1 MLELDDMNMPTLRK
15 YASEFCK
22 DKNWEDIF
30 TEAMHL
36 YTTENNS
43 KQMYFSIF
51 LLGEISSYKMEAL
64 DFLRCKVSQ
73 NPDWRA
79 QEVLAKAFDIF
90 CSKTGYENALPVIN
104 EWLTDKNENVRRA
117 VTEGLRVWTSK
128 PFFKENPE
136 EAINVLSNLKS
147 DPSEY
152 VRTSVGNAISDISK
166 KYQELVKNELNNWNC
181 KEPFVLYTYQIA
193 SRHMI

>member
-1 MLELDDMNMPTLRK
+1 MNIAALRK

-22 DKNWEDIF
+22 DKNWRDIF
-30 TEAMHL
+30 TEAVQL
-36 YTTENNS
+36 YTTANNS

-51 LLGEISSYKMEAL
+51 LLGEISPYKMEAL

-73 NPDWRA
+73 NHDWRA
-79 QEVLAKAFDIF
+79 QEVLAKAFDTF
-90 CSKTGYENALPVIN
+90 CFKTGYENALPIIN
-104 EWLTDKNENVRRA
+104 EWLSDKGENVRRA

-136 EAINVLSNLKS
+136 AAIQLLSNLKN

-152 VRTSVGNAISDISK
+152 VRKSVGNAISDISK
-166 KYQELVKNELNNWNC
+166 KHREFVQKELSNWNC
-181 KEPFVLYTYQIA
+181 KEQFVLFTYQIA
-193 SRHMI
+193 TRHMI

>member
-1 MLELDDMNMPTLRK
+1 MLELDSMNITALRK
-15 YASEFCK
+15 YASEFCR
-22 DKNWEDIF
+22 DKNREEIF
-30 TEAMHL
+30 KEAVHL
-36 YTTENNS
+36 YKTKNNS
-43 KQMYFSIF
+43 KRIYFSVF
-51 LLGEISSYKMEAL
+51 LLGEISPYNKEAL

-79 QEVLAKAFDIF
+79 QEVLAKAYDIF
-90 CSKTGYENALPVIN
+90 CSKTGYENALPAIN

-136 EAINVLSNLKS
+136 VAINVLSNLKS

-152 VRTSVGNAISDISK
+152 VRKSVGNAISDISK
-166 KYQELVKNELNNWNC
+166 KHQELVQKELSNWNC
-181 KEPFVLYTYQIA
+181 KEPFVLFTYQIA
-193 SRHMI
+193 SRYMI